1 MMYDV
6 ILGLICFALGFIFAC
21 SRVVN
26 RYYSG
31 EMEINHFDPMKD
43 TYKMHINDCDKMDK
57 SKYVL
62 FKVKHTQK

>member
-6 ILGLICFALGFIFAC
+6 ILGLICFTLGFIFAC
-21 SRVVN
+21 HRVLN
-26 RYYSG
+26 KYYFG
-31 EMEINHFDPMKD
+31 EMEINHYDPMKD
-43 TYKMHINDCDKMDK
+43 TYKMHINDFDKMDK

>member
-43 TYKMHINDCDKMDK
+43 TYQMHINDFDKMDK